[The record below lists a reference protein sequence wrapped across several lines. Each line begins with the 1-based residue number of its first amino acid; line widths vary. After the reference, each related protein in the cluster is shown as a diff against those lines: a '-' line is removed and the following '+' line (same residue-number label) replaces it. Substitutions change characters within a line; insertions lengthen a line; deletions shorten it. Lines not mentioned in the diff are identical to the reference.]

1 MVVIMPPL
9 FSLALCFLQLS
20 YVLRTIMESWY
31 LVVCKPKQEE
41 RAKTNLQNQGIE
53 AFYPKL
59 TTERLVKGR
68 RTVKQI
74 ALFPNYLFVC
84 LESKNGNFSAVKN
97 TRGIGGFVSYGAN
110 YQLVSKHIIDQL
122 KNERSHT
129 IESQIP
135 KTGDVVSV
143 NNDSFS
149 NIQAIYKEPD
159 GDLRSI
165 LLINL
170 LNQKIEV
177 SVDNKDIKQQ

>member
-1 MVVIMPPL
+1 MLVIMPPL
-9 FSLALCFLQLS
+9 FSLALYFLQFS
-20 YVLRTIMESWY
+20 CVLRAIMESWY

-68 RTVKQI
+68 RTAKQT

-84 LESKNGNFSAVKN
+84 LEPKNGNFSAVKN

-110 YQLVSKHIIDQL
+110 YQLVSTQIINQL

-129 IESQIP
+129 AESKIP
-135 KTGDVVSV
+135 KTGDVVNV
-143 NNDSFS
+143 NNNSFS

-177 SVDNKDIKQQ
+177 SVDNKDIKQ

>member
-41 RAKTNLQNQGIE
+41 RAKTNLQNQGVE

-68 RTVKQI
+68 RTVKQT

-97 TRGIGGFVSYGAN
+97 TRGIGGFVSYGAQ
-110 YQLVSKHIIDQL
+110 YQLVSTHIINQL
-122 KNERSHT
+122 KNERLHT
-129 IESQIP
+129 NESLIP
-135 KTGDVVSV
+135 KAGDVVSV
-143 NNDSFS
+143 NNDSFN

-177 SVDNKDIKQQ
+177 SVDNKDIKQ

>member
-1 MVVIMPPL
+1 MLAIMPPL
-9 FSLALCFLQLS
+9 FSLELYFLQFS
-20 YVLRTIMESWY
+20 YVLRATMECWY

-53 AFYPKL
+53 AFYPQL

-68 RTVKQI
+68 RTVKHT

-97 TRGIGGFVSYGAN
+97 TRGIGGFVSYGAS

-122 KNERSHT
+122 KNERAHT
-129 IESQIP
+129 IESKIP

-177 SVDNKDIKQQ
+177 SVDNKDIKQ

>member
-68 RTVKQI
+68 RTVKQT

-97 TRGIGGFVSYGAN
+97 TRGIGGFVSYGSQ
-110 YQLVSKHIIDQL
+110 YQLVSTHIINQL

-129 IESQIP
+129 CLLYTSP
-135 KTGDVVSV
+135 SPR
-143 NNDSFS
+143 DS
-149 NIQAIYKEPD
+149 
-159 GDLRSI
+159 
-165 LLINL
+165 
-170 LNQKIEV
+170 
-177 SVDNKDIKQQ
+177 

>member
-1 MVVIMPPL
+1 
-9 FSLALCFLQLS
+9 
-20 YVLRTIMESWY
+20 MESWY

-53 AFYPKL
+53 AFYPQL

-68 RTVKQI
+68 RTVKQT

-84 LESKNGNFSAVKN
+84 LDSKNGNFSAVKN

-129 IESQIP
+129 
-135 KTGDVVSV
+135 T
-143 NNDSFS
+143 
-149 NIQAIYKEPD
+149 
-159 GDLRSI
+159 R
-165 LLINL
+165 
-170 LNQKIEV
+170 
-177 SVDNKDIKQQ
+177 IKNTKNR